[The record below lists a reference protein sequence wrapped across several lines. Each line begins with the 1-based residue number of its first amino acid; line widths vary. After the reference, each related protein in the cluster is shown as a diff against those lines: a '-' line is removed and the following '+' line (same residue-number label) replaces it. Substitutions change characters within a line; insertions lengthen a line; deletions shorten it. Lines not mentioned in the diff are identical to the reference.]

1 MAGSRLN
8 IIYWNM
14 VRRCYDSTNHHYPNY
29 GARGIKVC
37 DEWLNDY
44 RAFKD
49 WALKNG
55 YADNLT
61 IDRKNNDRDYCP
73 ENCRWSTLKEQA
85 SNRRSNR
92 LITYKGQ
99 TKILKDWCDELGL
112 KYGTVHKRL
121 RLGWSIEEAFRT
133 I

>member
-1 MAGSRLN
+1 M
-8 IIYWNM
+8 
-14 VRRCYDSTNHHYPNY
+14 
-29 GARGIKVC
+29 
-37 DEWLNDY
+37 
-44 RAFKD
+44 
-49 WALKNG
+49 KNG

-112 KYGTVHKRL
+112 KYGTIHKRL

>member
-49 WALKNG
+49 
-55 YADNLT
+55 
-61 IDRKNNDRDYCP
+61 
-73 ENCRWSTLKEQA
+73 
-85 SNRRSNR
+85 
-92 LITYKGQ
+92 
-99 TKILKDWCDELGL
+99 
-112 KYGTVHKRL
+112 
-121 RLGWSIEEAFRT
+121 
-133 I
+133 